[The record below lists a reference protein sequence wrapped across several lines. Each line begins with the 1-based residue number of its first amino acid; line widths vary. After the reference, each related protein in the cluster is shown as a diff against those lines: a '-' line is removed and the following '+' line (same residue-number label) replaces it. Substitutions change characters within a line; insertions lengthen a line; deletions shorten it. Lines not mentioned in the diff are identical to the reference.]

1 MQLKSVNNE
10 IAAFVSG
17 DFKDEV
23 FVVASDEFRDG
34 YLHGLQMQKEWL
46 EAMIANFCE
55 QFAEN
60 ANKENLYNNSM
71 KEVNTDLVAHGEHIM
86 DDLLECFPN
95 IKDEEV
101 ASKLVEFVQSY
112 IAAAVE
118 TTLDNP
124 EWFTEE
130 E

>member
-1 MQLKSVNNE
+1 MALCSLLPSGGLCWIGVDREIQYNNSMNKELQMQLKSVNNE

-55 QFAEN
+55 
-60 ANKENLYNNSM
+60 
-71 KEVNTDLVAHGEHIM
+71 
-86 DDLLECFPN
+86 
-95 IKDEEV
+95 
-101 ASKLVEFVQSY
+101 
-112 IAAAVE
+112 
-118 TTLDNP
+118 
-124 EWFTEE
+124 
-130 E
+130 